1 MYLLHSCRDRKSN
14 HLTVLVAGGIAGII
28 SWMPTYPF
36 DTIKTRMQGDGF
48 GKEQKFKNVLHCYKY
63 TISGQGPSILYRGF
77 GSCIYRA
84 FVVNAGVL
92 FVYTQVKN
100 FFNQMN
106 TMNE

>member
-1 MYLLHSCRDRKSN
+1 
-14 HLTVLVAGGIAGII
+14 
-28 SWMPTYPF
+28 
-36 DTIKTRMQGDGF
+36 MQGDGF
-48 GKEQKFKNVLHCYKY
+48 GKEQKFKNVLHCYRY